1 MGEVGWG
8 DKRGWISPDSP
19 PAWNKHL
26 LCADTALGLRTAVA
40 KGLELLPACW
50 QTKDIHQVVREGQR
64 ERRGQRMR
72 LPLGTSG
79 RTYRFHKADKP
90 DQPLLLDCGCEGSSS
105 GLNWAPVCPGLF
117 GLTGSDSKLPEGR
130 APKLCQMYSVWS
142 VLTQDELTIQL
153 LSLFFFF
160 LAAAASGHGVRDR

>member
-1 MGEVGWG
+1 MGEVGGG
-8 DKRGWISPDSP
+8 DKGGWISPDSL

-26 LCADTALGLRTAVA
+26 LCADSALGLGTAVA

-50 QTKDIHQVVREGQR
+50 QTKDIHQVVRERR
-64 ERRGQRMR
+64 EGQRMR
-72 LPLGTSG
+72 LPLGTPG
-79 RTYRFHKADKP
+79 RTCRFHKADEP

-105 GLNWAPVCPGLF
+105 GLNWAPVCPGLYR
-117 GLTGSDSKLPEGR
+117 LTGSDSKLPEGR

-153 LSLFFFF
+153 LSLFFF

>member
-1 MGEVGWG
+1 MHWRR
-8 DKRGWISPDSP
+8 KWQPIL

-26 LCADTALGLRTAVA
+26 LCADSALGLGTAVA

-50 QTKDIHQVVREGQR
+50 QTKDIHQVVRERR
-64 ERRGQRMR
+64 EGQRMR
-72 LPLGTSG
+72 LPLGTPG
-79 RTYRFHKADKP
+79 RTCRFHKADEP

-105 GLNWAPVCPGLF
+105 GLNWAPVCPGLYR
-117 GLTGSDSKLPEGR
+117 LTGSDSKLPEGR

-153 LSLFFFF
+153 LSLFFF